1 LSIALQYGARIAD
14 IAKSFGELRDEGASN
29 GPPASPLGT
38 IARRARKLKPNSR
51 RRHRMI
57 EFHPL
62 ANLFPLIEGDEF
74 DHLVEDIRANGLRD
88 QIVLLGG
95 QVLDGRNRYRAGML
109 AERVDAD
116 DITSANFREFDPE
129 QDGEPL
135 AFVLSKNLAR
145 RHLNESQRAM
155 VAARIA
161 NMPGHRPG
169 DKSANLQTSQPSDAR
184 QMNVSTR
191 SSWRPQAGPGQGHR
205 CPQAR
210 GGCGESCLRRLAAQ
224 ACKAAAAQQDE
235 IAKQAE
241 AGKANVVRTV
251 IKQAAAMRGRWRWAQ
266 SSRRSPTKST
276 GSF

>member
-1 LSIALQYGARIAD
+1 MAR
-14 IAKSFGELRDEGASN
+14 ASPISPNLLGNCATRAAAN

-38 IARRARKLKPNSR
+38 IARRGAEIEAEFAEAP
-51 RRHRMI
+51 RMI

-88 QIVLLGG
+88 PIVLLGG

-116 DITSANFREFDPE
+116 DTSSANFREFDPE

-169 DKSANLQTSQPSDAR
+169 DKSANLQTSQPSAAR
-184 QMNVSTR
+184 QMNVSKR
-191 SSWRPQAGPGQGHR
+191 SWWRPRSR
-205 CPQAR
+205 CRTRAPTPSSTR
-210 GGCGESCLRRLAAQ
+210 WMRESCLRRLVPRPA
-224 ACKAAAAQQDE
+224 KLPAAQQDE
-235 IAKQAE
+235 IAKNAE

-251 IKQAAAMRGRWRWAQ
+251 IKQAARDAREVALGAKQ
-266 SSRRSPTKST
+266 RRSPTKST